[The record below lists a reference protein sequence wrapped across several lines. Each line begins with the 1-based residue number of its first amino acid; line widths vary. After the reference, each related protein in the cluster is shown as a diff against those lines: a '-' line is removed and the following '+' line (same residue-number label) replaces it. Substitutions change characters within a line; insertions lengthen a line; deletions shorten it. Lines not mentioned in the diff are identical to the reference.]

1 MRQQGSL
8 IDTDSLNR
16 FGEQLTTAAIWI
28 FLLVVGAGLLWLL
41 LTWAWRRCWY
51 RTSVARK
58 AATRRDGIKEQFG
71 LTIRRVSRDGWAKIA
86 PGESGKWS
94 RPGLCDELA
103 VFLGEPRLRLKV
115 ENGHVHFG
123 FVPELPTGEDM
134 CRPMVYDKQKGIV
147 TCGYNVDTGKPDG
160 FSLRESSL
168 MLVAAKP
175 GAGKTDFINGLIHCL
190 QKSGAVQVLETFD
203 GKKQS
208 PEEIVPGLLRVQE
221 IMEKRLS
228 GDMDFWAKPEKLLVV
243 VLDECQRIFAP
254 QGTDKKA
261 KQEAERRTQL
271 VADLVERGR
280 SSGVLV
286 IAATQRMT
294 AASGV
299 PSQIRNLAGVR
310 ACGRCRI
317 EDAELVFGYRPGD
330 DAPQVDQFRSAG
342 RFAIE
347 DDARDIR
354 EMQVFAS

>member
-1 MRQQGSL
+1 MTIR
-8 IDTDSLNR
+8 TDHLDR
-16 FGEQLTTAAIWI
+16 LGDQLTTAASCI
-28 FLLVVGAGLLWLL
+28 FLLVVVAGLLWLV
-41 LTWAWRRCWY
+41 AVVAFRRYWY

-58 AATRRDGIKEQFG
+58 AATRREAISERFG
-71 LTIRRVSRDGWAKIA
+71 LTIRRVGRDGWARIA
-86 PGESGKWS
+86 PGESEKWS
-94 RPGLCDELA
+94 RRGLRDELA
-103 VFLGEPRLRLKV
+103 VFLGEPRLQLKV
-115 ENGHVHFG
+115 ENGYVHFALA
-123 FVPELPTGEDM
+123 PELPTGENLR
-134 CRPMVYDKQKGIV
+134 RPMVYDKQKGVV
-147 TCGYNVDTGKPDG
+147 TCGYNVETGKPDG
-160 FSLRESSL
+160 FTLRESSL

-175 GAGKTDFINGLIHCL
+175 GAGKTVFVNGLIRCL
-190 QKSGAVQVLETFD
+190 QKSGSVQVLEKFD

-228 GDMDFWAKPEKLLVV
+228 GDVDFWAKPGKLLVI

-261 KQEAERRTQL
+261 KQAAEHRTQL

-294 AASGV
+294 AANGV

-310 ACGRCRI
+310 VCGRCRV

-347 DDARDIR
+347 DDVRDIR
-354 EMQVFAS
+354 EIQVFAG

>member
-1 MRQQGSL
+1 MTIRTEHL
-8 IDTDSLNR
+8 DRL
-16 FGEQLTTAAIWI
+16 GEQLITAAIWI
-28 FLLVVGAGLLWLL
+28 FLAVVGASLLWLV
-41 LTWAWRRCWY
+41 AVVAFRRYWY
-51 RTSVARK
+51 CTSVARK
-58 AATRRDGIKEQFG
+58 AATRRGEIKERFG
-71 LTIRRVSRDGWAKIA
+71 LTIRRVSRDGWVKIA
-86 PGESGKWS
+86 PGESEKWS
-94 RPGLCDELA
+94 RPGLRDELS
-103 VFLGEPRLRLKV
+103 VFLGEPRLRLRV
-115 ENGHVHFG
+115 ENGYVHFALA
-123 FVPELPTGEDM
+123 PELPTGENLQ
-134 CRPMVYDKQKGIV
+134 RPMAYDKQKGVV
-147 TCGYNVDTGKPDG
+147 TCGYNIETGIPDG
-160 FSLRESSL
+160 FTLRESSL

-175 GAGKTDFINGLIHCL
+175 GAGKTVLVNGLIRCL
-190 QKSGAVQVLETFD
+190 QKSGSVQVLEKFD
-203 GKKQS
+203 GKRQS

-228 GDMDFWAKPEKLLVV
+228 GDVDFWAKPGKLLVV

-261 KQEAERRTQL
+261 KDEAAYRTQL

-294 AASGV
+294 AANGV

-310 ACGRCRI
+310 ACGRCRV

-347 DDARDIR
+347 DDVRDIR
-354 EMQVFAS
+354 EIQVFAS

>member
-1 MRQQGSL
+1 MTIRTEHL
-8 IDTDSLNR
+8 DRL
-16 FGEQLTTAAIWI
+16 GEQVTAAAIWI
-28 FLLVVGAGLLWLL
+28 FLLVVGASLLWLV
-41 LTWAWRRCWY
+41 AVVVCRRCWY

-58 AATRRDGIKEQFG
+58 AATLRNGIKEQFG

-86 PGESGKWS
+86 PGESERWS
-94 RPGLCDELA
+94 RPGLRDELA
-103 VFLGEPRLRLKV
+103 VFLGEPRLHLKV
-115 ENGHVHFG
+115 ENGHVHLG

-134 CRPMVYDKQKGIV
+134 RRPMSFDRQKGIV

-175 GAGKTDFINGLIHCL
+175 GGGKTEFINGLIRCL
-190 QKSGAVQVLETFD
+190 QESGSVQVLETFD
-203 GKKQS
+203 GKRQS

-228 GDMDFWAKPEKLLVV
+228 GDVDFWAKPEKLLVV

-261 KQEAERRTQL
+261 KQAAEYRTQL

-280 SSGVLV
+280 ASGVLV

-294 AASGV
+294 AANGV